1 MINNRNNAI
10 QWDSILSSLLK
21 SWNWIPVNFFCHHKI
36 TKLNSRKL
44 IFFAMAKSSSHD
56 KVIISPWSPTYNMII
71 IHYTIEKIISNLLAF
86 CFVKSVAY
94 NHYHCVKSV
103 RIRSYSGPDFPAFGL
118 KTDQNNSKY
127 GHFKRSVFFSIIL
140 LLCYTCFRPLFLSHY
155 KVCNQ
160 DCAWKIFLSSPTIW
174 ITENEFSTPMVLI
187 FTSILYYSC
196 LINSKLRIP
205 WRTKQCRTKLSV
217 DFFFWTKFSSPR
229 KTSSLFFGG
238 KFYPTEN
245 FVRFW
250 NFKLVH
256 TLIRWCKWQVK
267 CWNHR
272 M

>member
-118 KTDQNNSKY
+118 KTDQNTLNAVY
-127 GHFKRSVFFSIIL
+127 FSL
-140 LLCYTCFRPLFLSHY
+140 LFCCFATLVSGR
-155 KVCNQ
+155 
-160 DCAWKIFLSSPTIW
+160 
-174 ITENEFSTPMVLI
+174 
-187 FTSILYYSC
+187 
-196 LINSKLRIP
+196 
-205 WRTKQCRTKLSV
+205 
-217 DFFFWTKFSSPR
+217 FFWAITKFAIR
-229 KTSSLFFGG
+229 TVLG
-238 KFYPTEN
+238 KFSYQALPFELL
-245 FVRFW
+245 RMSS
-250 NFKLVH
+250 VH
-256 TLIRWCKWQVK
+256 QWF
-267 CWNHR
+267 
-272 M
+272 